1 MGAFATK
8 TRWLEHGKILLLTE
22 TKHLRLVKLAPF
34 CEWEEARVGSLTPL
48 P

>member
-1 MGAFATK
+1 MGK
-8 TRWLEHGKILLLTE
+8 YYYLQK